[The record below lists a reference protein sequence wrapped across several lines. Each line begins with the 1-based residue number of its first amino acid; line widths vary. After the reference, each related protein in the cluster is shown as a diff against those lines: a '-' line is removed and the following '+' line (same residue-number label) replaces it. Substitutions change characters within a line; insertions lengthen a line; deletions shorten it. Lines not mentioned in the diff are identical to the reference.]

1 MASLLKIDV
10 SPRGGYSYSRQL
22 GLTFL
27 EGWKA
32 AHAGGTVV
40 ERDLAK
46 NQPSFLDLPWIA
58 GAYTPADQH
67 TDEHKAALKQSD
79 EIIAE
84 IKAADHILIT
94 TPFYNFQAP
103 AVLKAWID
111 HAVRVGHTFRYT
123 EKGPEGLVQGKKLT
137 IIIASGGVYTPG
149 EPFAPY
155 DFLTPYLKG
164 IFGFIGITDVT
175 VLQAGGAA
183 AVMGGKITEEEWKK
197 PFEAQAAELAKA

>member
-10 SPRGGYSYSRQL
+10 SPRGGHSYSRQL
-22 GLTFL
+22 GQTFV
-27 EGWKA
+27 EGWQA

-46 NQPSFLDLPWIA
+46 NQPTFVDLPWIA
-58 GAYTPADQH
+58 GAFTPPVEH

-94 TPFYNFQAP
+94 TPLYNFQVP

-111 HAVRVGHTFRYT
+111 HAVRKDLTFDYT
-123 EKGPEGLVQGKKLT
+123 EKGPVGLLKGKKVT
-137 IIIASGGVYTPG
+137 VISASGGLYVQG
-149 EPFAPY
+149 EPSGAY
-155 DFLTPYLKG
+155 DYLTPYIKF

-175 VLQAGGAA
+175 VLSAGGASNIRY
-183 AVMGGKITEEEWKK
+183 GKISEEDWKK
-197 PFEAQAAELAKA
+197 PFEAQALELAKA

>member
-10 SPRGGYSYSRQL
+10 SPRGDYSYSRQL
-22 GLTFL
+22 GNTFV

-32 AHAGGTVV
+32 AHADGSVV
-40 ERDLAK
+40 VRDLAK
-46 NQPSFLDLPWIA
+46 NQPTFLDLPWIA

-67 TDEHKAALKQSD
+67 TDEHKAALKLSD

-111 HAVRVGHTFRYT
+111 HAVRVGHTFKYT
-123 EKGPEGLVQGKKLT
+123 EKGPEGLVHGKKLT
-137 IIIASGGVYTPG
+137 VIVASGGVYTPG
-149 EPFAPY
+149 APFEPY
-155 DFLTPYLKG
+155 DFLTPYLKA
-164 IFGFIGITDVT
+164 ILGFIGITDVT
-175 VLQAGGAA
+175 VLRAGG
-183 AVMGGKITEEEWKK
+183 VSGIQSGSITEEDWKK
-197 PFEAQAAELAKA
+197 SFEAQALELAKA